1 MTRPGR
7 ADAKTVALIASAV
20 CALLFASI
28 FGWSLLRSAGPEE
41 VEGDDLLPPPDLRDL
56 GTPRAGE
63 AGSVR
68 SADGLFIQFTDRDD
82 PTRVAGVLEFDRLDP
97 LRGRNYELTKPR
109 AWFYLEDG
117 RFVFVSA
124 PAGRI
129 ARNLRDE
136 VESGRFRDGVELR
149 MYDPTPDGSRPDPE
163 TARPTLVGTTPIL
176 DFDFSISR
184 ASAPQRVEVIS
195 DEIEFVGH
203 DATVVFHEI
212 RRRIEHLRVERGE
225 RLVYRPRESE
235 DATPVARAETPAPSP
250 APAAERAADGERVAR
265 AEPGDRPASEPR
277 ETERAQVAE
286 QAGGQT
292 GGQPAQA
299 RQPRRANYHIVASG
313 DVLLTQSGRKISGD
327 RMDLW
332 LHTIDGKLPENTFG
346 PTRAA
351 AVPPDRTATASMP
364 VHSAWTGPAAAQL
377 PMLAMA
383 VQESESPDTP
393 VTDETLAV
401 EPEAIAVETEAA
413 EPEGTVTMTWSGP
426 LVVNGL
432 ESRSDELRDGNQ
444 LAVRFTATSTGLV
457 RMSDEGSGAT
467 ARCSEL
473 FYYATRRELTLS
485 GVGPRAVTFN
495 APGDGRLETTRLNAY
510 LLDGQA
516 VIPGPGLLHAYEEGQ
531 SAPNPARPQMITWT
545 EQAEFNFAM
554 LDGEMTSAIR
564 NARFIG
570 EVEAR
575 GRDAIGSSQ
584 MLVARFEADA
594 ERSRSRLMQLDM
606 SERVSLEDIDRSRVT
621 GDRLVID
628 FEQDPDREFASRPDR
643 LTVAGSARVSQP
655 DASLAAETI
664 DARLK
669 PEGEGRFA
677 LDRLVATENVEVVR
691 RDDNSRALADRL
703 TADAGMDRIELEGA
717 PVRLTR
723 GDALVEGPWVTYR
736 REARL
741 AEVIG
746 RGRFVQQPRGSG
758 EPAAEATWTEQMV
771 YAGDEGLLS
780 CFGDAAVVYRTA
792 RQTTE
797 TLQGEQIH
805 VTLSRAEGESR
816 QEDPFAFRSAGSS
829 RQVQTVHAI
838 GRAAS
843 ESGGAM
849 AVAQSLRVGAG
860 PLPRPRHWPESSP
873 ATAAPGA
880 GTGERAS
887 EGPPIERLLRLEG
900 PQIFA
905 DNRAGTL
912 RVDEPGRLVF
922 ADRRRADEPVGEG
935 RDDVRGSAL
944 FTWKDSLLIDHAAGD
959 AVMTGDVRM
968 THLRLGDSLRTTLV
982 CDRLTA
988 RLAMPESAGSEADP
1002 ELRSVHAEG
1011 AVEFTRDDRVLQ
1023 ADSVVYDPHEGFAR
1037 ATAEPGRLVRYLDP
1051 EQGAPQSARAFV
1063 WNLVTDEVRVSSP
1076 SPVTTPR

>member
-28 FGWSLLRSAGPEE
+28 FAWSLLQSSGAEE
-41 VEGDDLLPPPDLRDL
+41 GEAESLPPPPDLRDL

-63 AGSVR
+63 AGSLR

-97 LRGRNYELTKPR
+97 LRGRNYELAKPR
-109 AWFYLEDG
+109 AWFFLEDG

-136 VESGRFRDGVELR
+136 VESGRFRDGVEVR

-203 DATVVFHEI
+203 DATVVFHEL
-212 RRRIEHLRVERGE
+212 RRRIEHLRIERGE
-225 RLVYRPRESE
+225 RLVYRPRASE
-235 DATPVARAETPAPSP
+235 EGTAVAQAEPPARAEPPAS
-250 APAAERAADGERVAR
+250 GERVAQVEPGER
-265 AEPGDRPASEPR
+265 TAAEP
-277 ETERAQVAE
+277 AQTQTA
-286 QAGGQT
+286 QADQQGGQA
-292 GGQPAQA
+292 QP

-313 DVLLTQSGRKISGD
+313 DVVLTQTGRTISGD

-346 PTRAA
+346 PSRASVDQEESPTIALASAHAGWSGPVA
-351 AVPPDRTATASMP
+351 ARLPVLAMTMQEVEATATPEGEAS
-364 VHSAWTGPAAAQL
+364 
-377 PMLAMA
+377 
-383 VQESESPDTP
+383 SEGAIEASDPD
-393 VTDETLAV
+393 
-401 EPEAIAVETEAA
+401 
-413 EPEGTVTMTWSGP
+413 GTVTMTWTGP

-516 VIPGPGLLHAYEEGQ
+516 VIPGPGLLHAYEDGQ
-531 SAPNPARPQMITWT
+531 NAPNPARPQMITWT

-564 NARFIG
+564 NARFMG

-606 SERVSLEDIDRSRVT
+606 SERVALEDIDRSRVT

-628 FEQDPDREFASRPDR
+628 FEPDPDREFASRPDR
-643 LTVAGSARVSQP
+643 LTVAGTARVSQQ

-723 GDALVEGPWVTYR
+723 GDAIVEGPWVTYR

-746 RGRFVQQPRGSG
+746 RGRFLQQPRGSG
-758 EPAAEATWTEQMV
+758 EPTAEATWTEQMV

-816 QEDPFAFRSAGSS
+816 QEDPFAFRSGGSS
-829 RQVQTVHAI
+829 RQVETVHAI
-838 GRAAS
+838 GRGAS

-849 AVAQSLRVGAG
+849 AVAQSLRVGPG
-860 PLPRPRHWPESSP
+860 TLPSARHSPQTSPES
-873 ATAAPGA
+873 AAPGA
-880 GTGERAS
+880 GTRDRAA
-887 EGPPIERLLRLEG
+887 EGPPIERLMRLEG

-922 ADRRRADEPVGEG
+922 ADRRDADQPVGEG

-944 FTWKDSLLIDHAAGD
+944 FTWQESLLIDHASGD
-959 AVMTGDVRM
+959 SVMTGDVRM

-1023 ADSVVYDPHEGFAR
+1023 ADSVVYDPQEGFAR

-1051 EQGAPQSARAFV
+1051 EQGSPQSARAFL
-1063 WNLVTDEVRVSSP
+1063 WNLVTDEVRVTSP